1 MATDE
6 RSRYKHLDVYR
17 QAHDLAV
24 RVHAMS
30 LKLPAFETREE
41 GLRVRKCSKEISARI
56 AEAWAVKREGAEF
69 VRILRRA
76 LGSASETRERLQ
88 LLRDTRSL
96 ADADLFEELS
106 LGYKSLVR
114 RMDRFIEKV
123 EKDAAREARSGN

>member
-1 MATDE
+1 M
-6 RSRYKHLDVYR
+6 
-17 QAHDLAV
+17 
-24 RVHAMS
+24 
-30 LKLPAFETREE
+30 
-41 GLRVRKCSKEISARI
+41 RKCSKEISARI